1 MSGIKHNWGKICP
14 KMYKLKQTMN
24 ERTKSIKERK
34 PPPPPPP

>member
-1 MSGIKHNWGKICP
+1 MSGIKHSWGKIYP

-24 ERTKSIKERK
+24 ERINSIKKRK